1 MERASTA
8 NTLVPKVIYPTSGL
22 DSSYTS
28 DNARSPAIERSCPST
43 PASSVSLTAA
53 ATSAPCSKDHKE
65 IDAISFFADL
75 NNYLPL
81 GCIIIYRNQDS
92 NDNAHEESEGILEQI
107 AKSPTPLAQ
116 HLVKLAEASLIRV
129 SAQESDKF
137 ERTIV
142 RIYLLPHDVG
152 RRFVNRGSK
161 ALKLALEH
169 VLSHVDISP
178 STWAG
183 ECNDDDD
190 RAMLFDRWATGED
203 CSLFYMFNTLPSPA
217 PSPDVI
223 TDRYSRS
230 AAFDLLDPDACSG
243 SLKTELYPYQR
254 RAAAV
259 MLQREA
265 CSELL
270 LDPRLEP
277 RMTPT
282 GERYY
287 YHAKDVEFYRNPNFF
302 ESLHGG
308 ILAETMGLGGSPGDP
323 YSSNL
328 LTVTRQDAHCACPST
343 GHQRPLPSRA
353 SSVFARQHARQ
364 AERWTLDRHGGFG
377 SGKAL
382 DTLEALL

>member
-1 MERASTA
+1 MERASTV
-8 NTLVPKVIYPTSGL
+8 NTLVHKVIYPTAGL

-28 DNARSPAIERSCPST
+28 DDARSPAIDKSYPST

-53 ATSAPCSKDHKE
+53 DTSVPCSKDHKE
-65 IDAISFFADL
+65 NDAASFFADL

-81 GCIIIYRNQDS
+81 GCIIIHRSQDS
-92 NDNAHEESEGILEQI
+92 NEHAHGESEETVEQI
-107 AKSPTPLAQ
+107 AKYPTPFAQ
-116 HLVKLAEASLIRV
+116 HLVKLAEAWLIRLFAKQ
-129 SAQESDKF
+129 SANS

-152 RRFVNRGSK
+152 RRFVDRESR
-161 ALKLALEH
+161 ALTLALEH
-169 VLSHVDISP
+169 LLSHIDVSP

-183 ECNDDDD
+183 SCGDDG
-190 RAMLFDRWATGED
+190 AVSFDRWASGED
-203 CSLFYMFNTLPSPA
+203 CSLFYMFNTLQSPA

-230 AAFDLLDPDACSG
+230 AAFDLLDPDACRE

-287 YHAKDVEFYRNPNFF
+287 YHAKEVEFYKNPKFF

-308 ILAETMGLGGSPGDP
+308 ILAETMGLGESPGSL

-328 LTVTRQDAHCACPST
+328 FNRDQARPSSY
-343 GHQRPLPSRA
+343 LP
-353 SSVFARQHARQ
+353 
-364 AERWTLDRHGGFG
+364 
-377 SGKAL
+377 
-382 DTLEALL
+382 